1 MSNEIMRV
9 LKMVEEGKISSEAG
23 AKLIESI
30 KNKEENAVVNIPQ
43 EVNIEEKK
51 FELVQPEN
59 SIRFP
64 NERMLRIFVDSSDGD
79 KVKVNLPIRIVKS
92 MIKATGK
99 IPNVNINNMEGV
111 NGEEVMDSIS
121 AAIDGDMVGQIVDI
135 ESSDGDIVKIVIE

>member
-9 LKMVEEGKISSEAG
+9 LKMVEEGKISSEQG
-23 AKLIESI
+23 AKLINSI

-59 SIRFP
+59 SIKFP

>member
-1 MSNEIMRV
+1 MGNEIMRV
-9 LKMVEEGKISSEAG
+9 LKMVEEGKISSEQG
-23 AKLIESI
+23 AKLIDSI
-30 KNKEENAVVNIPQ
+30 KNKEENAVVNIPE

-51 FELVQPEN
+51 VELVEQDN

-79 KVKVNLPIRIVKS
+79 KVKVNLPIRIVKA